1 MEPTRTTPPLEKA
14 EYEACVRLLR
24 LVGVDVYR
32 LVQPRRTM
40 MTPGIPDAWLFGP
53 GKLYAWF
60 ECKRPGGRLRP
71 EQRKFRE
78 QCEARKIEHVV
89 GGIPEIE
96 RLLVRWGLARVEPS
110 GQLVLTPRR
119 AA

>member
-1 MEPTRTTPPLEKA
+1 MKPGTAPPPLERHV
-14 EYEACVRLLR
+14 YEACVSLLR
-24 LVGVDVYR
+24 LSGCDVYR
-32 LVQPRRTM
+32 LSQTRASKQS
-40 MTPGIPDAWLFGP
+40 PGIPDIWAFAP
-53 GKLYAWF
+53 GGQYAWI
-60 ECKRPGGRLRP
+60 EVKRPGGRLRP

-89 GGIPEIE
+89 GGIPEVE